1 MKERVETAEPTK
13 VLMSRKSADE
23 SDFYG
28 YGMHI
33 GRDNKKKKNFKKI
46 VHFIFFK
53 IFLKKK

>member
-33 GRDNKKKKNFKKI
+33 GRDNKKKKNFKKLYI
-46 VHFIFFK
+46 YIYFNFNFF
-53 IFLKKK
+53 

>member
-33 GRDNKKKKNFKKI
+33 GRDNKKKKK
-46 VHFIFFK
+46 
-53 IFLKKK
+53 LKKLYIYIYIF

>member
-33 GRDNKKKKNFKKI
+33 GRDNKKKKNFKKLYI
-46 VHFIFFK
+46 LLFYILIFF
-53 IFLKKK
+53 F